1 MGSRDGGVW
10 AMWKD
15 ELVPNKYW
23 FSNDFTDA
31 RFRSAVGLSSLTVPS
46 IFNVGD
52 LGSLTVNTVKP
63 STLTVSGTTSTTSG
77 YALTHG

>member
-1 MGSRDGGVW
+1 
-10 AMWKD
+10 MWKD

-46 IFNVGD
+46 INVGD
-52 LGSLTVNTVKP
+52 LGSLTVKP